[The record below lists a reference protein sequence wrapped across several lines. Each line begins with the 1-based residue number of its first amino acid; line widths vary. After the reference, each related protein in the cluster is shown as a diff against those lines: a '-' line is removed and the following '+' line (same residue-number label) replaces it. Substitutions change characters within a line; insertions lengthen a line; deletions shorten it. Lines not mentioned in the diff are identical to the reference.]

1 MLVLLYFYAR
11 FYLMR
16 TFLAFFFGFT
26 FLFGSVHSQRPLLVD
41 PLNGSVHGIGQI
53 ALRWQYSACG
63 TFDLE
68 WDTDSLFQTSQSVQT
83 SRRDTLLPI
92 STPNTYFIRVR
103 CAGNG
108 LFSTAAKFQVVD
120 FGTLGNLKL
129 WLNADSGLVLESG
142 RVAAWKNWADTAQV
156 MIQGSSALRPRWD
169 SAGFLGRPSI
179 RFGQD
184 GLPGQATWLD
194 LPGPLLI
201 DSFSFFWACQQ
212 LSTQNLVQFFLSGNV
227 SGFFS
232 GGTFGGYNMG
242 VTDGISNRVN
252 VAPQNLAPRIICQTE
267 NAFFQNGSIV
277 PSNVNGS
284 ALNPITFYTLG
295 KRTDNNNLFANNQ
308 CPELLLYNTELS
320 QQNRILL
327 TDYLRFK
334 YSPRLNLPYDTQA
347 CASSIVLNLD
357 LPSPIGQVLWSN
369 GQTGPQGLFTT
380 SGTHWVRVTNPLGV
394 VLTDTFQ
401 IRGIFPAPLVTES
414 GIKPLCLGDTL
425 SQVYMNPDPIQP
437 WQWNT
442 GSTSDTLKITR
453 PGQYWLLQT
462 DSSGCVLSSDTLE
475 VINRVDSEIALSLAG
490 CSGDTSLFSAQAGDL
505 LGSPIVFYDW
515 DFGPNGSLD
524 TLHLAQAATVFS
536 QPGPQTIRLIAYNS
550 LGCPDTTALTI
561 QVPGSPTAQF
571 SQPHACAGTPMPLSN
586 QSVIPSGTNVSSY
599 RWEYWNGQSSNLV
612 GPLLH
617 FSDTG
622 MYPMALK
629 VFLANGCSDSIQSN
643 IHVFRKVNAHFVLP
657 FDSLCQFAPLP
668 LSDASTYLN
677 SSPGQ
682 AVWGLGSA
690 QADTGFALQLNP
702 GESGL
707 LPLRLSVKSA
717 EGCVDSL
724 QKQVWVN
731 ATPQADIGLSQQLGF
746 PPLAISVWDASDK
759 SYPARNFGLN
769 GQQFWSDSL
778 LSLNLT
784 DTGLYRFS
792 LLVTDNLGC
801 RDSSTKNLRLI
812 RPELSTEIKNLRCEK
827 KGSLYAPDFELQ
839 NSSVLLPI
847 QKESFDFWVENS
859 ATMRWED
866 SVLVP
871 PGLTIGFQSKGSLN
885 APKSPRFC
893 CVKPVSLI
901 SEYAPGLFLNVS
913 GETTCAALVDPFFLA
928 DVQPNP
934 SRGEVLVRFHLSAP
948 GKVSWRVIG
957 GDGKSALVGEG
968 DYAAG
973 MQQFSIPAKTLAQ
986 GSYSLV
992 MTQGDNAGVSKFIVL
1007 E

>member
-1 MLVLLYFYAR
+1 MKLCLRLFCLLFVWGFGLSPICSQKLLLYK
-11 FYLMR
+11 
-16 TFLAFFFGFT
+16 
-26 FLFGSVHSQRPLLVD
+26 
-41 PLNGSVHGIGQI
+41 PLNQAHIASDSLEFSWKSGLGPYILEIGI
-53 ALRWQYSACG
+53 
-63 TFDLE
+63 
-68 WDTDSLFQTSQSVQT
+68 DSLFSQSTVFNFQSSRSTIVLDTSQSGFFWRVIGGIDT
-83 SRRDTLLPI
+83 SLTFSFQRLDNLLQNRANFWFEASPASIELSSSVVSKWRSKNDTNFEA
-92 STPNTYFIRVR
+92 SQSQAFN
-103 CAGNG
+103 
-108 LFSTAAKFQVVD
+108 
-120 FGTLGNLKL
+120 
-129 WLNADSGLVLESG
+129 
-142 RVAAWKNWADTAQV
+142 
-156 MIQGSSALRPRWD
+156 
-169 SAGFLGRPSI
+169 RPSFVENALGGHGSVK
-179 RFGQD
+179 FGKA
-184 GLPGQATWLD
+184 GALGQQTFL
-194 LPGPLLI
+194 
-201 DSFSFFWACQQ
+201 SFPQQ
-212 LSTQNLVQFFLSGNV
+212 LVPYNNHHLFLVGQSNFSSSLSVQYFLSGGSNGLHLSGNGIGNLFLGAFDGSGYYYSTLPSPYRV
-227 SGFFS
+227 SLFEFKGNSAF
-232 GGTFGGYNMG
+232 YN
-242 VTDGISNRVN
+242 SNPTN
-252 VAPQNLAPRIICQTE
+252 FIGPGLSN
-267 NAFFQNGSIV
+267 NF
-277 PSNVNGS
+277 NVNTIG
-284 ALNPITFYTLG
+284 ARLP
-295 KRTDNNNLFANNQ
+295 NNNLFFYGLMSEILFFDTTLSSAQANSVN
-308 CPELLLYNTELS
+308 N
-320 QQNRILL
+320 
-327 TDYLRFK
+327 YLKSK
-334 YSPRLNLPYDTQA
+334 YARVAELPYDTQA
-347 CASSIVLNLD
+347 CAPSIILS
-357 LPSPIGQVLWSN
+357 LPYSAEFSNILWS
-369 GQTGPQGLFTT
+369 TGATT
-380 SGTHWVRVTNPLGV
+380 ASITLSQPGTYWVRGTSVFGVTSSDTVRVSGV
-394 VLTDTFQ
+394 
-401 IRGIFPAPLVTES
+401 FPAPIVSSS
-414 GIKPLCLGDTL
+414 GIQPLCLGDTL
-425 SQVYMNPDPIQP
+425 TQVYVNPDPVQP

-442 GSTSDTLKITR
+442 GTSSDTLRITQ

-475 VINRVDSEIALSLAG
+475 VINRVDGEIALSVLG
-490 CSGDTSLFSAQAGDL
+490 CTGDTTIFQAQVGDL
-505 LGSPIVFYDW
+505 LGSPIVYYDW
-515 DFGPNGSLD
+515 DFGPFGSPD
-524 TLHLAQAATVFS
+524 TLHQASASTVFS
-536 QPGPQTIRLIAYNS
+536 QPGPQTARLIAYNS
-550 LGCPDTTALTI
+550 LGCPDTVALTI

-586 QSVIPSGTNVSSY
+586 QSVIPPGTNVSSY

-643 IHVFRKVNAHFVLP
+643 IHVFRQVTANFVLP

-682 AVWGLGSA
+682 AVWRLGGA

-957 GDGKSALVGEG
+957 GDGKSSLVGEG